1 MGSRPKLIGGR
12 AITPDEAIV
21 STQNFHKRG
30 KISICEALK
39 YTK

>member
-21 STQNFHKRG
+21 SSQKFRKRV
-30 KISICEALK
+30 KFQFANH
-39 YTK
+39 